1 MKRMTS
7 LGQRPG
13 PLKGKRS
20 AAGRSVRAKRGSDK
34 GPTRRDG
41 GVSLGDTVKTGT
53 RVASQ
58 AKLDTREPVRSTL
71 EDYARRGVFSGFG
84 EADGPGVKTVF
95 SFIWLHNRH
104 MELTLDP
111 ASKALRFDRILPGV
125 QAGTPLALDLKR
137 LIEQL
142 RSDEV
147 PAYRR
152 VDPARAAL
160 TCSIRQD
167 HLSVRIAVKKNDY
180 EYAVNRM
187 INVAHELFV
196 YLRSAW
202 PEYLIEYFNEPED

>member
-1 MKRMTS
+1 MKRTTT

-20 AAGRSVRAKRGSDK
+20 AARRSVRAKRGSESEK
-34 GPTRRDG
+34 SPTRRDG
-41 GVSLGDTVKTGT
+41 GVSPHDTVKTGT
-53 RVASQ
+53 RVGS
-58 AKLDTREPVRSTL
+58 KLDTRAPVRSAL

-84 EADGPGVKTVF
+84 EADGPGGKTVF

-111 ASKALRFDRILPGV
+111 AGAALRFDRMLPGV
-125 QAGTPLALDLKR
+125 KSGTPLAFDLKR
-137 LIEQL
+137 LVDQL

-152 VDPARAAL
+152 VDPVRAAL

-167 HLSVRIAVKKNDY
+167 HLSVRIAVKKHDY

-202 PEYLIEYFNEPED
+202 PEYLIEYFNEPEE